1 MPEAALPDP
10 PDAELLAMLKALAD
24 GSRLKIIG
32 LLAHGPLSVE
42 RLAAGL
48 GLGMSTT
55 SHHLKRLSQ
64 AGLVEARA
72 QGHYSLYRLRDG
84 AVDGLAQRLLRRQ
97 PEGEPPLAARPGAA
111 SPEARV
117 LHTFTDGAGRI
128 TAFPKQQKKL
138 LVLLRH
144 VLEAFE
150 PGQRYPEREVNARLA
165 RYSDDTAT
173 LRRGLVEH
181 GLMQREGGGGAYW
194 RS

>member
-1 MPEAALPDP
+1 MMSEAPP
-10 PDAELLAMLKALAD
+10 PPTPDAELLTMLKALAD

-72 QGHYSLYRLRDG
+72 EGHHSLYRLRDG
-84 AVDGLAQRLLRRQ
+84 AVEGLAQRLLKA
-97 PEGEPPLAARPGAA
+97 PERVPLPEAP
-111 SPEARV
+111 SPEAKV
-117 LHTFTDGAGRI
+117 LRTFTDATGRI
-128 TAFPKQQKKL
+128 SAFPKQQKKM

-144 VLEAFE
+144 VAEAFE
-150 PGQRYPEREVNARLA
+150 PGVRYPEREVNARLA
-165 RYSDDTAT
+165 RFSDDTAT

-181 GLMQREGGGGAYW
+181 GLMQREGGGGDYW
-194 RS
+194 RPAEP